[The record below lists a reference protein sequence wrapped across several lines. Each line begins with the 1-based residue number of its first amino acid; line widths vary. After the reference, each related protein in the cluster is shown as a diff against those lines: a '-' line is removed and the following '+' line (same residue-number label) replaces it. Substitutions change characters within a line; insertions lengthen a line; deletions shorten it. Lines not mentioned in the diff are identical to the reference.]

1 MVFGTQPHVNISF
14 DYADES
20 DPGPYPIPPNAQIEG
35 GPNSTGD
42 RHVLVLD
49 RDNCVLYEM
58 YSSYPQPNG
67 TWQAGSGAVFG
78 LESHALRPRDWT
90 SADAAGL
97 PILPGLVRY
106 DEVAAGEIAHALRFT
121 VPQFQVT
128 QLLDVPAG
136 SAVVLQNIELQ
147 PDGVVAQAVHELD
160 FFGTVDLVDCAD
172 HTLLVHGRGPD
183 DMQVLVHLDDRTSV
197 VDAAGRTQSCTAI
210 RVGLTVAIEG
220 TVAYATDRTV
230 SALTVTIA
238 PRPPSPP
245 PPVIDVPFSGTLA
258 ALDCNA
264 DAGFIVIDDSVQRTS
279 LELTPNTDI
288 SDAMGALGCQGLQ
301 LGDLVRGRGQINLR
315 MPGVIVASDIRVIG
329 PPNSGQSLRFV
340 GFVNLIDCVTGTLQL
355 NDVTNTIDV
364 QLSSTTVIT
373 SDNGQ
378 PLTCNDIQPGD
389 RVVGLGQVP
398 AGGTS
403 LLDAVHITIKT
414 HGRPNRRALDAT
426 FASVS
431 SEPVTH

>member
-1 MVFGTQPHVNISF
+1 MKWLRSWLIVLAVIAAGCT
-14 DYADES
+14 S
-20 DPGPYPIPPNAQIEG
+20 DG
-35 GPNSTGD
+35 GPVGTGISTSSAISGNVVAVQTTTNTATANS
-42 RHVLVLD
+42 
-49 RDNCVLYEM
+49 
-58 YSSYPQPNG
+58 
-67 TWQAGSGAVFG
+67 
-78 LESHALRPRDWT
+78 
-90 SADAAGL
+90 AAAPLPPIGVSIDGL
-97 PILPGLVRY
+97 PN
-106 DEVAAGEIAHALRFT
+106 VATMADSSGNFALDGNFAGTLTLRFT

-160 FFGTVDLVDCAD
+160 FFGTVDLVDCGD

-288 SDAMGALGCQGLQ
+288 SDAMGALGCQDLQ

-389 RVVGLGQVP
+389 RLVGLGQVP